1 VDVSKIFQGTP
12 VSQTFAGK
20 LKSKLL
26 FVSFFLSIT
35 LNSSIILA
43 ANEGEP
49 AIPEALKDWIPWV
62 LDGQEYVQC
71 PFINQSVFAKEYA
84 HICAFPSALKLDVSP
99 KQATFAI
106 TWQVLEESWLFLPGS
121 SEYWPQGVTANGKLS
136 QVLNYQERPALRLE
150 KGTYTINGTFLWD
163 SMPSTLTVPE
173 VYALVDLKL
182 GSQAVP
188 FAKRRGEAL
197 WLNEQNEQNEQADTL
212 DFSVKRKVQDGS
224 YVFIETLIELD
235 ISGKTRE
242 EKLGLVLPP
251 GFTLGDI
258 HGDLAAFVDASGTL
272 IATVRPGN
280 WQLRVYAYATA
291 DNLVWQRPE
300 KQGVWPEQEVWAFAS
315 AEKYR
320 TGKLIGAAMTDANI
334 ADMPKDWS
342 HLPVYLLNATDKL
355 EYVISHRGK
364 PLQLEN
370 QLYLERDLW
379 LSFDSTE
386 FTFSDQLTG
395 SMIDHWRL
403 SMHAPYLLQSADDQD
418 GSVLI
423 TSLGEGERGIE
434 NRYPQVNIRARG
446 KLASGSDLLVGAW
459 EENFERVTTHLNL
472 PPGHSLFA
480 AFGADEVSSS
490 WLSNWSIWSSFVVLL
505 SAIFAARVLNP
516 ICGILSALLLLA
528 IYQEP
533 GAPIVLIMN
542 LLIAVGIV
550 KYQPFP
556 KLLPLVKTYFTV
568 SLLTAIVAILYFSA
582 TQIRTVIYP
591 QLEVRNYNVQ
601 HYEYDHYDNSSVR
614 RAPDEPTEVKTL
626 RSEMQKTIMQ
636 DELETVSVSGSR
648 VRQADTFKERYESDA
663 VVQAGEG
670 IPSWNWQQYVLSWNS
685 PVTATQGLELW
696 ILDRVSYSIIKVL
709 GVIIAILWLL
719 YLWRSQG
726 PGVLNLLGLKKTAP
740 VVLALLLLP
749 TYSPDGRANAFP
761 DQALLNE
768 LQGRLLEAP
777 ACAPQCAS
785 LSSIKIVAE
794 ADSFTFQANYDAAYD
809 TAVALPR
816 SDFWRPQRV
825 TLNGK
830 PQTLLAAH
838 KGWIYIAIPSG
849 SNRLIL
855 EGTIVPVD
863 SLQIQ
868 FKDPAKF
875 ITVADSSEWKVSGLK
890 GHAMLGDRLTF
901 SATAQKK
908 ENTSSTSSRYELAH
922 FVQVN
927 RSISLDQNW
936 RVNTEVRRISPR
948 LGAINV
954 RIPLID
960 GEKVISAGIE
970 PKDAFIEVT
979 IPQGQSRVVW
989 ESTLDKQQN
998 LTLTSSSQGQW
1009 VEHWQLVSSPSWHFK
1024 PSGLPMILQEQANDD
1039 YFSYSF
1045 YPYAGET
1052 LSVAVS
1058 KPPAVDGSVIAID
1071 KLNATLQQGER
1082 TSTFVLSFNY
1092 RSTRGGEHLIDL
1104 PDDYELKEVK
1114 SDDNLLNI
1122 QATEQRLALP
1132 ILPGL
1137 HRVQLS
1143 LRYSAEATSLLEL
1156 PRVNLNAP
1164 VSNIEAN
1171 ISLSDSRWIIW
1182 AKGPVLGPAVV
1193 YWGELLVFILLALL
1207 LSKVNFS
1214 PLKTWQWLLLGF
1226 GLSLN
1231 NWHALILIALWFA
1244 ALTGSRYRGNIKQSV
1259 VFNLTQLGLY
1269 FLSAVTLLTII
1280 TTIPDSLLSNPDMGI
1295 QGNRSYGN
1303 ELVWFSDKSMGTLPA
1318 ISVLSVPTLIY
1329 KGLML
1334 LWVMWLSFSLLNWI
1348 KWAWPLLGADGYWR
1362 APKGKK
1368 PLPVKQEKNN

>member
-1 VDVSKIFQGTP
+1 MSQIFLR
-12 VSQTFAGK
+12 K
-20 LKSKLL
+20 LKSKLFFAGFFL
-26 FVSFFLSIT
+26 FVT
-35 LNSSIILA
+35 LNSLTTTA
-43 ANEGEP
+43 ASEGQS
-49 AIPEALKDWIPWV
+49 AIPQALQDWIPWV
-62 LDGQEYVQC
+62 LDGQEHLQC
-71 PFINQSVFAKEYA
+71 PFINQSVFATQYA
-84 HICAFPSALKLDVSP
+84 HICAFPSALKLNVSS
-99 KQATFAI
+99 KQATFTV
-106 TWQVLEESWLFLPGS
+106 TWQVLEESWLVLPGN
-121 SEYWPQGVTANGKLS
+121 SENWPQEVMANGKTA
-136 QVLNYQERPALRLE
+136 QVLNYKERPALHFKR
-150 KGTYTINGTFLWD
+150 GTYKIDGKFLWD
-163 SMPSTLTVPE
+163 TMPSTLAVSE
-173 VYALVDLKL
+173 VYAQVELSKE
-182 GSQAVP
+182 SQAVR

-212 DFSVKRKVQDGS
+212 DLVVKRKVQDGS
-224 YVFIETLIELD
+224 YVFVETLIELD
-235 ISGKTRE
+235 VSGRIRE

-251 GFTLGDI
+251 GFLLGDI
-258 HGDLAAFVDASGTL
+258 RGDLPAFVDASGTL
-272 IATVRPGN
+272 IVTVRPGN
-280 WQLRVYAYATA
+280 WQLSVYAYAGA
-291 DNLVWQRPE
+291 DTLVWQRPE
-300 KQGVWPEQEVWAFAS
+300 RQDLWPEQEMWAFAS

-320 TGKLIGAAMTDANI
+320 TGKLTGAQMIDANI
-334 ADMPKDWS
+334 AGMPQQWN
-342 HLPVYLLNATDKL
+342 HLPTYVLNATDKL
-355 EYVISHRGK
+355 AYAVSHRGK

-370 QLYLERDLW
+370 KLYLKRDLW
-379 LSFDSTE
+379 LSFDSLE

-403 SMHAPYLLQSADDQD
+403 SMRAPYLLQSADDQD
-418 GSVLI
+418 GSMLI
-423 TSLGEGERGIE
+423 TSLDNDERGIE
-434 NRYPQVNIRARG
+434 NRYPQVDIRARG
-446 KLASGSDLLVGAW
+446 KLASGNDLLVAAW
-459 EENFERVTTHLNL
+459 EENFESVTTHLNL

-480 AFGADEVSSS
+480 AFGADKVSSS
-490 WLSNWSIWSSFVVLL
+490 WLSNWSIWGSFVVLA
-505 SAIFAARVLNP
+505 SAIFAARVINP

-528 IYQEP
+528 LYQEP
-533 GAPIVLIMN
+533 GAPIVLIVN

-582 TQIRTVIYP
+582 KQVRTVIYP

-601 HYEYDHYDNSSVR
+601 QYENAHYDISSVT
-614 RAPDEPTEVKTL
+614 RAAPEPMAVKMF
-626 RSEMQKTIMQ
+626 RSAQENNIMQ
-636 DELETVSVSGSR
+636 DEPKMDTVSGNR
-648 VRQADTFKERYESDA
+648 IRQADTFKERYESDA

-685 PVTATQGLELW
+685 PVTATQGLDLW
-696 ILDRVSYSIIKVL
+696 ILDRLTYSMIKVL
-709 GVIIAILWLL
+709 GVIIAMLWLF

-726 PGVLNLLGLKKTAP
+726 PGLLNLLGLKKTVP
-740 VVLALLLLP
+740 VVFALLLLP
-749 TYSPDGRANAFP
+749 TYSPTGMANTFP
-761 DQALLNE
+761 DQALLKE
-768 LQGRLLEAP
+768 LQERLIEAP

-785 LSSIKIVAE
+785 LTSIHILAKPE
-794 ADSFTFQANYDAAYD
+794 HFTFQANYDAAYD

-816 SDFWRPQRV
+816 SEFWRPQRV

-830 PQTLLAAH
+830 PQTLLAAR
-838 KGWIYIAIPSG
+838 KGWIFIAIPAG
-849 SNRLIL
+849 SNKLIL
-855 EGTIVPVD
+855 EGPIVPVD

-868 FKDPAKF
+868 FRNPAKF
-875 ITVADSSEWKVSGLK
+875 VTLADSSDWKVSGLK
-890 GHAMLGDRLTF
+890 GSTMLDDRLTF

-908 ENTSSTSSRYELAH
+908 QSTNSISSRYESAH
-922 FVQVN
+922 FVEVN

-936 RVNTEVRRISPR
+936 RINTEVRRISPS

-954 RIPLID
+954 RIPLLT
-960 GEKVISAGIE
+960 GENVITAGIE
-970 PKDAFIEVT
+970 PKDAFVEVT
-979 IPQGQSRVVW
+979 IGQGQSQVLW

-998 LTLTSSSQGQW
+998 LKLTSSSQGQW
-1009 VEHWQLVSSPSWHFK
+1009 IEHWQLVSSPSWHFK
-1024 PSGLPMILQEQANDD
+1024 SSGLPMILHEQANDD

-1045 YPYAGET
+1045 YPYSGET
-1052 LSVAVS
+1052 LSLTVS
-1058 KPPAVDGSVIAID
+1058 RPPGVEGNVIAID

-1082 TSTFVLSFNY
+1082 TSTFLLSFNY

-1114 SDDNLLNI
+1114 SDDNLLNV
-1122 QATEQRLALP
+1122 QAIEQRLALP

-1143 LRYSAEATSLLEL
+1143 LRYAGEATSLLSL

-1164 VSNIEAN
+1164 VSNIETK
-1171 ISLSDSRWIIW
+1171 ISISNNRWIIW

-1193 YWGELLVFILLALL
+1193 YWGELLVFILIALL

-1244 ALTGSRYRGNIKQSV
+1244 ALTGSRYRGNIKESA
-1259 VFNLTQLGLY
+1259 VFNFTQLALY

-1303 ELVWFSDKSMGTLPA
+1303 ELMWFADKSMGGLPE
-1318 ISVLSVPTLIY
+1318 ISVLSVPILIY

-1348 KWAWPLLGADGYWR
+1348 KWAWPLLGAQGYWR
-1362 APKGKK
+1362 TGKGKK
-1368 PLPVKQEKNN
+1368 SSPKSQGDSPQDVNPQGQ